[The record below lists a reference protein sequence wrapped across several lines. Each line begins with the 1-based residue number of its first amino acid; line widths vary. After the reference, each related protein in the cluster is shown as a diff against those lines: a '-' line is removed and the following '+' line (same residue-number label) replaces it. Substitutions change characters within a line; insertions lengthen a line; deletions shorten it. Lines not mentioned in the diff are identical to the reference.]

1 MTVVIAG
8 GTGFLGGALVP
19 ALRADGHRVRVL
31 TRRPRHADDVAW
43 NPERAPESWTDALDD
58 ADAVINLAGESIAG
72 ARWSEARKR
81 AIRDSR
87 VHATYALDYA
97 MSNAARRPATVISAS
112 AVGFYGNR
120 GDEVLTEA
128 SAPGDDFLADVCRE
142 WEGLAMRS
150 ATHSRVVLLR
160 TGIVLGR
167 GGGALPP
174 MALPFRLFVGGPVGS
189 GQQYM
194 SWIHVDDWVAMVRW
208 ALATDAV
215 SGAIN
220 LTAPA
225 PVTNTEFAH
234 TLGRALHRPSFMR
247 TPAFAMRL
255 VLGREMADALI
266 LGGQRV
272 RPARAEAMGYAFK
285 HGALESALRAVY
297 D

>member
-1 MTVVIAG
+1 MTIVVAG
-8 GTGFLGGALVP
+8 GTGFLGRALVA
-19 ALRADGHRVRVL
+19 ALRADGHRVRVF
-31 TRRPRHADDVAW
+31 TRRPRHHDDVFW

-87 VHATYALDYA
+87 IHAAYALDYA
-97 MSNAARRPATVISAS
+97 MASAARRPATLISAS
-112 AVGFYGNR
+112 AVGFYGTR
-120 GDEVLTEA
+120 GDEILTEA

-142 WEGLAMRS
+142 WEAGAMK
-150 ATHSRVVLLR
+150 AAMHSRVVCLR

-167 GGGALPP
+167 GGGALQP
-174 MALPFRLFVGGPVGS
+174 MAIPFRFFVGGPVGS
-189 GQQYM
+189 GRQYM
-194 SWIHVDDWVAMVRW
+194 SWIHLDDWVAMVRW
-208 ALATDAV
+208 VLATEAV

-225 PVTNTEFAH
+225 PVTNAEFAH

-247 TPAFAMRL
+247 TPSFAMHL
-255 VLGREMADALI
+255 ALGREMADALI

-272 RPARAEAMGYAFK
+272 RPARAEAMGYAFTY
-285 HGALESALRAVY
+285 ATLESALRAIY
-297 D
+297 